1 MTYLKHF
8 GFVGL
13 SYLVLR
19 ELPIKNFY
27 ARSVIW
33 GLIGFNVAKHYKYDF
48 WNNAIMS
55 TFMVNPPEHYVNM
68 FKIFEFARK
77 SMD

>member
-1 MTYLKHF
+1 MTLFKHF
-8 GFVGL
+8 AFVGV

-33 GLIGFNVAKHYKYDF
+33 GIIGLKVFANYGFDP
-48 WNNAIMS
+48 WNKGITTNYILDA
-55 TFMVNPPEHYVNM
+55 PERYTNQ
-68 FKIFEFARK
+68 F
-77 SMD
+77 